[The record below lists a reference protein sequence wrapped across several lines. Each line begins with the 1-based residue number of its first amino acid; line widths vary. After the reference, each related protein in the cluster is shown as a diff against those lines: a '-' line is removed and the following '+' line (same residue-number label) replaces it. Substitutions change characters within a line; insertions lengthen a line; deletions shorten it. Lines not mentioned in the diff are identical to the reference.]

1 MSAKSSI
8 PRAPWD
14 ERPYGLDD
22 PSDAT
27 PEENRRGL
35 VHLAIVASVFVV
47 LALATYLVPLPSF
60 RAMRPWMPGE
70 DVPIAR
76 LYGRDVETATGAAIA
91 TGGGGGGGQEGALDE
106 AILAN
111 LEDQGPEPAPEVEP
125 TDPAQRATGV
135 RIAPSELEGLARE
148 IEDPEGRAMRAFYE
162 SLHRTATRE
171 PGAITRVAHYGDSSI
186 ALDGIT
192 QTVRERMQ
200 QRFGDAGHGFV
211 LAARGSLPYRHR
223 GVRHESSDDG
233 WRLMDI
239 THLPLSDGH
248 YGYGGYQA
256 RSTSG
261 ATARFETAE
270 EGNPVGTHVSRFDV
284 LYERH
289 PRGGRFEVR
298 VDGGEPQLVDT
309 RGEPVSGELHR
320 IEVPD
325 GPHRFDLR
333 TVGRGESRL
342 FGVVLE
348 REGPG
353 VVYDSLGMVGAR
365 ARRFLGF
372 DRDHLARQL
381 ELRQTNLVVI
391 GYGGNDADDDRDEA
405 QYEEDFRQV
414 ARLVRAA
421 RPEASCLI
429 FAPLDQAER
438 DERGRIRTMEAVPRI
453 VAAARRAAQAEG
465 CAFFDTWSA
474 MGGEGGMERWFRSRP
489 RLAFGDFRHATP
501 AGYRV
506 IGNMFYKALL
516 KGFADYLER
525 R

>member
-1 MSAKSSI
+1 MATTK
-8 PRAPWD
+8 RAPW
-14 ERPYGLDD
+14 EEKPYGLDD
-22 PSDAT
+22 PCDAT
-27 PEENRRGL
+27 PEEARRGV
-35 VHLAIVASVFVV
+35 VHLAIVAAVFVV
-47 LALATYLVPLPSF
+47 IALVTYLVPLD
-60 RAMRPWMPGE
+60 AMHALRPWEPGE
-70 DVPIAR
+70 EIPIAR
-76 LYGRDVETATGAAIA
+76 LYGREASEVSSTAIA
-91 TGGGGGGGQEGALDE
+91 TGGGGAGGPQQGALDDSV
-106 AILAN
+106 LAN
-111 LEDQGPEPAPEVEP
+111 LEEEEEAPAPEIEP
-125 TDPAQRATGV
+125 TDPAQRASGV
-135 RIAPSELEGLARE
+135 RIDPSELEGLARE
-148 IEDPEGRAMRAFYE
+148 IEDPNGTAMRAFYDA
-162 SLHRTATRE
+162 LYRTAARE

-200 QRFGDAGHGFV
+200 HRFGDAGHGFV
-211 LAARGSLPYRHR
+211 LAARGSMPYRHR
-223 GVRHESSDDG
+223 GVRHESSDA

-256 RSTSG
+256 RSISG
-261 ATARFETAE
+261 ATAEFATAE
-270 EGNPVGTHVSRFDV
+270 EGNPVGTHASRFEV

-289 PRGGRFEVR
+289 PRGGRFEIR

-309 RGEPVSGELHR
+309 RGEPVTDDVHR
-320 IEVPD
+320 VVVPD
-325 GPHRFDLR
+325 GPHEITIR
-333 TVGRGESRL
+333 TVGHGESHL
-342 FGVVLE
+342 YGVVLE
-348 REGPG
+348 RDGPG

-372 DRDHLARQL
+372 DRAHLARQL
-381 ELRQTNLVVI
+381 EQRGTNLVVI

-405 QYEEDFRQV
+405 QFEEDFRQV
-414 ARLVRAA
+414 ARLVRQA
-421 RPEASCLI
+421 RPEASCLL

-438 DERGRIRTMEAVPRI
+438 DERGRIRTLETVPMI
-453 VAAARRAAQAEG
+453 VRAMRRAAQAEG

-506 IGNMFYKALL
+506 IGNMLYKALL
-516 KGFADYLER
+516 KGFSDYLER